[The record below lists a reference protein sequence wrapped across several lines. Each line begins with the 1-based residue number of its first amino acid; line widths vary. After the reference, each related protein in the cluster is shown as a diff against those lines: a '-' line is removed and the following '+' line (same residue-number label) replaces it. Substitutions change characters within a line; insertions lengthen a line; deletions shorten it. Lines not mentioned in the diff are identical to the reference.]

1 MITNQLIFFV
11 YLFTCVGFLIILWFK
26 WQRIGGILTSLI
38 IITLLIF
45 SIGIAKYT
53 IYGSMRLEP
62 FPAGMDL
69 NVDSEFVSRGEAI
82 VQTLK
87 SWSKMLRG
95 KKPIYTTTG
104 GSQIS
109 VDSIGD
115 EKSINFFK
123 RF

>member
-26 WQRIGGILTSLI
+26 WQRIGGILTTLI

-62 FPAGMDL
+62 FPTGMDL
-69 NVDSEFVSRGEAI
+69 NVDSEFVSQGEVI

-95 KKPIYTTTG
+95 KKPIYTTKD
-104 GSQIS
+104 GSQFL
-109 VDSIGD
+109 VDPIGN
-115 EKSINFFK
+115 EKSIKFFK